1 MLNSTPLII
10 LIMFLSILG
19 SAIAPL
25 VASLVLRLFSRL
37 FKFQKNDFK
46 TAFYCSLIILGILI
60 GINSILSILFLD
72 QIQKLSSIFTIL
84 SLTVSFIA
92 GIYVIHRF
100 YGESILKSFLVLLL
114 TGLIMFVVLIL
125 IIISISLISGPYL
138 TNKI

>member
-1 MLNSTPLII
+1 
-10 LIMFLSILG
+10 MFLSILG
-19 SAIAPL
+19 LAIAPL

-84 SLTVSFIA
+84 SLAVSFIA

-100 YGESILKSFLVLLL
+100 YGESILKSFSVLLL

-125 IIISISLISGPYL
+125 IIILISLILGPYL
-138 TNKI
+138 TSKI